1 MSRHTINSIYAFCIK
16 ELIYFVHVS
25 VSMTQ
30 REIIGKTPKISKLA
44 VALAIAGLMIIGGF
58 VALASSQPTATSPTA
73 NAAATSQSILPNPVM
88 NTNITWSTFYNGW
101 SPLEYNT
108 STGNNTLHTQLNPS
122 FANPIS
128 INPLDIVSKQL
139 NPATATNLSKWS
151 IQPATNG
158 SVATLGTN
166 NGIYITLN
174 ESAQAATKTYN
185 LYTISPT
192 SLPSNNLAYDY
203 ITIGFKLTGTPQTG
217 PIANFY
223 ANNGNASYASPTI
236 NTDMTEYLTTSFA
249 SFATN
254 TSQQNSILTR
264 GINIG
269 INLALPKTTANNTYT
284 ATITELAISETPYD
298 LGTMTN
304 TTGANNAVTSVIG
317 NAELNT
323 LNPNFAWTSI
333 TNNGYT
339 VATSQQLQNVTIAQT
354 AINNNGYSEQ
364 VTYQGTEYLPSAPD
378 LSYSGS
384 TISMAMN
391 VSGKQFTIATLNG
404 ISYLSTIQ
412 GKANGTFVFD
422 TVNPNNQNSII
433 LQLDYTTAQW
443 NSVSGAP
450 PFFSLAGLEY
460 YWWVGLIGFFS
471 LIGLGSAALA
481 HWGGEEENLRTPKG
495 KFGR

>member
-1 MSRHTINSIYAFCIK
+1 
-16 ELIYFVHVS
+16 
-25 VSMTQ
+25 MTQ
-30 REIIGKTPKISKLA
+30 REIIGKTPHTMRLLLA
-44 VALAIAGLMIIGGF
+44 IALAIIMIAGGF
-58 VALASSQPTATSPTA
+58 VVLASSQPTATSPKAT
-73 NAAATSQSILPNPVM
+73 AAATTASILPNPVM

-101 SPLEYNT
+101 SPLEY
-108 STGNNTLHTQLNPS
+108 STGSANLTLNTGLSNTY
-122 FANPIS
+122 ANPIS
-128 INPLDIVSKQL
+128 L
-139 NPATATNLSKWS
+139 NPADMVSIGTLQNDKVGSTTWNSKAPSYGNPPAGGAIAAAGNYSIGGVNEPYLTENTSAAAANEQALDTLPEVLLS
-151 IQPATNG
+151 Q
-158 SVATLGTN
+158 
-166 NGIYITLN
+166 
-174 ESAQAATKTYN
+174 
-185 LYTISPT
+185 
-192 SLPSNNLAYDY
+192 LPSNNPQYDY
-203 ITIGFKLTGTPQTG
+203 ITYGAYLSGAALTGVN
-217 PIANFY
+217 ANLKLD
-223 ANNGNASYASPTI
+223 NGTA
-236 NTDMTEYLTTSFA
+236 DYL
-249 SFATN
+249 
-254 TSQQNSILTR
+254 
-264 GINIG
+264 
-269 INLALPKTTANNTYT
+269 
-284 ATITELAISETPYD
+284 
-298 LGTMTN
+298 MTN
-304 TTGANNAVTSVIG
+304 TTILPGQTLYFSQNLQQINKEVGKGFNLTGSQALTNIQFQMVLNLPTSSSNNTYNLRTFALAITTYPLILGQNASGTQITNTIG
-317 NAELNT
+317 NAQLSS
-323 LNPNFAWTSI
+323 FAPTAPATVYNS
-333 TNNGYT
+333 GYT

-450 PFFSLAGLEY
+450 PFFSLQGLEY